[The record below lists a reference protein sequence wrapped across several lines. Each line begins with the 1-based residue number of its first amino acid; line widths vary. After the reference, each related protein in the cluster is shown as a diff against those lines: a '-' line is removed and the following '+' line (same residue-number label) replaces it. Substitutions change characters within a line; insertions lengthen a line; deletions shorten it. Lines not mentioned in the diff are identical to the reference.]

1 MKVYSTDAIRN
12 IGMLGHSRC
21 GKTSI
26 ANVLNKLNKG
36 CLICGVLENM
46 GHFEWLCKKCEE
58 DFWVTY
64 ERDGG
69 YTITRLVGHSRTD

>member
-12 IGMLGHSRC
+12 IGMLGHTRC

-26 ANVLNKLNKG
+26 AKVLNKLNKG

-46 GHFEWLCKKCEE
+46 GHFEGLCKKCEE
-58 DFWVTY
+58 DFFVIY
-64 ERDGG
+64 EQEN
-69 YTITRLVGHSRTD
+69 YYFKRL